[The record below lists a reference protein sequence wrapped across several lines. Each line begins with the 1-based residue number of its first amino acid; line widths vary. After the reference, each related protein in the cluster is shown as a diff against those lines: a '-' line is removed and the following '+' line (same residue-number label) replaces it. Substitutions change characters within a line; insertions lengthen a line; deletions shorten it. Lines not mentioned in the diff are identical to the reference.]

1 MIFQFFVI
9 TLVLFIAN
17 TFFHLLHTLQLNGKK
32 KFICSYDIVK
42 FLLPSLS
49 LGDVLSWSNERDH
62 INWHAIRHVFLQF
75 VFCYVYTKWGE
86 LTFCRDLTSRELK
99 FELRKPILVC
109 ISMTRQYVTLK
120 NVIRNSILTVYSYMC
135 VCVCVCMCVRMCV
148 CVCVCMCVCVWE
160 CVCVCV
166 YVCENVC
173 VCVCVC
179 LSPILTDLKFLFIS
193 AESLWALFIVLQLLN
208 LLFNLCVSFGV
219 DFTNIPLC
227 SFLEIANSQSLKFYF
242 TSIIVSKKIK
252 GSIFSTSYVLD

>member
-62 INWHAIRHVFLQF
+62 IHWNAIRHVFLQF

-166 YVCENVC
+166 YACHPFWQFWNFCSLVPKVCELSSSSFN
-173 VCVCVC
+173 C
-179 LSPILTDLKFLFIS
+179 LIYSSI
-193 AESLWALFIVLQLLN
+193 
-208 LLFNLCVSFGV
+208 CVSR
-219 DFTNIPLC
+219 
-227 SFLEIANSQSLKFYF
+227 S
-242 TSIIVSKKIK
+242 
-252 GSIFSTSYVLD
+252 GSILPTFPCAAF